1 MYARLVEGRF
11 KPGKYDFAT
20 NLLEKE
26 VIPLLR
32 KQPGFRDEV
41 SFFNQDL
48 GRGYAI
54 SFWENKADLEHYE
67 REIYPQVR
75 EKMADAF
82 VEKPTA
88 KNFEVANSTW
98 YDIHAV

>member
-1 MYARLVEGRF
+1 MYARLVEGNF

-20 NLLEKE
+20 KTLEKE

-32 KQPGFRDEV
+32 KQPGFRDEI

-54 SFWENKADLEHYE
+54 SFWENKADLEHYA
-67 REIYPQVR
+67 REVYPKVR
-75 EKMADAF
+75 EKMAEAYVDLPM
-82 VEKPTA
+82 VKE
-88 KNFEVANSTW
+88 FEVSNSTW
-98 YDIHAV
+98 HKIHAM